1 MSRMVDLEQRLGDLH
16 AHGVDTVRVNYA
28 DLHGIAR
35 GKDLPLEEFGAAVE
49 DGLGFCSANLAD
61 GLSHSLARL
70 SDRIAAGPVDPAF
83 PDMRIRPLPST
94 LAQLPWDPSTAWCL
108 ATVDPGDSRSAISPR
123 SVLDRAIAAFDA
135 IGLAAVCAA
144 EFEFYLLKREAGT
157 LARYTNQFSMIYTVG
172 DRADPQSI
180 VREMVR
186 HGRAVGLGVVAS
198 HHECGRGQFEINLTH
213 SGALDAADR
222 AFRFKYMVKELA
234 SRHGLL
240 ATFIGKPFADD
251 AGSGM
256 HVHVSFTRDGG
267 NALADPKSA
276 DGLSVLTKH
285 FIAGVLAHAPA
296 LAAFGSPTINSYK
309 RIVPGTLVP
318 TRADWG
324 YDDRNTYA
332 RVPAD
337 RGPATR
343 VELRAADAAAN
354 PYLVIAANLFAG
366 LDGIERTL
374 EPPAP
379 LPGKGDPL
387 PIRLED
393 SIRALRDDCVLV
405 NAMGAP
411 LIDAFSALKMAEAD
425 QFRRAVTDW
434 ELQEYAWHL

>member
-1 MSRMVDLEQRLGDLH
+1 
-16 AHGVDTVRVNYA
+16 
-28 DLHGIAR
+28 
-35 GKDLPLEEFGAAVE
+35 
-49 DGLGFCSANLAD
+49 
-61 GLSHSLARL
+61 
-70 SDRIAAGPVDPAF
+70 
-83 PDMRIRPLPST
+83 
-94 LAQLPWDPSTAWCL
+94 
-108 ATVDPGDSRSAISPR
+108 
-123 SVLDRAIAAFDA
+123 
-135 IGLAAVCAA
+135 
-144 EFEFYLLKREAGT
+144 
-157 LARYTNQFSMIYTVG
+157 
-172 DRADPQSI
+172 
-180 VREMVR
+180 
-186 HGRAVGLGVVAS
+186 
-198 HHECGRGQFEINLTH
+198 
-213 SGALDAADR
+213 
-222 AFRFKYMVKELA
+222 
-234 SRHGLL
+234 
-240 ATFIGKPFADD
+240 
-251 AGSGM
+251 
-256 HVHVSFTRDGG
+256 VSFTRDGG

-366 LDGIERTL
+366 LDGIRRTL

-387 PIRLED
+387 PVRLED
-393 SIRALRDDCVLV
+393 SLRALMDDRLLV
-405 NAMGAP
+405 DAMGAP
-411 LIDAFSALKMAEAD
+411 LIDAFAALKMAEAD